1 MGNLVIN
8 TATNSVKI
16 LSDNKDKVLLGLGLT
31 AGLGTVVASSK
42 ATLKAQD
49 IVKDHNLKKEF
60 ISFQESVCPGYKGS
74 DEHKKDVVK
83 IYTDTTKAMVKTYI
97 PAVVLGA
104 TSVACIVGEHCIMQ
118 SKVNNLEKTV
128 ASLSAAYVAVDAAF
142 KKYRKN
148 VIAKYGEEEDR
159 KLRYDIH
166 EEEVEET
173 NEKGKTKKVKK
184 EFAGEFNKDEFVIF
198 FNGDNQTNFVWK
210 DPMKY
215 HPDWNANARVLVG
228 IEDWLN
234 KKLRIEGFVSW
245 NDLLDELGMKKNK
258 KYQIFGWKYDP
269 ENPDKKIKLGI
280 NDPINRRL
288 LDGSEEECMI
298 LEPNIDGIIVD
309 I

>member
-1 MGNLVIN
+1 MENLVIN
-8 TATNSVKI
+8 AATNSVKV
-16 LSDNKDKVLLGLGLT
+16 LSDNKDKILLGLGLT
-31 AGLGTVVASSK
+31 AGLGTVVVSSK

-49 IVKDHNLKKEF
+49 IVKDHNLKKECIAYKES
-60 ISFQESVCPGYKGS
+60 ISPEYKGS
-74 DEHKKDVVK
+74 DERKKDIVN
-83 IYTDTTKAMVKTYI
+83 IYTDTGKKIVKTYI

-118 SKVNNLEKTV
+118 NKVNNLEKTV

-166 EEEVEET
+166 EETVEET
-173 NEKGKTKKVKK
+173 DEKGKTKKVKK
-184 EFAGEFNKDEFVIF
+184 QFAGEFNKDEFVIF

-215 HPDWNANARVLVG
+215 RPDWNANTRVLVG
-228 IEDWLN
+228 IEDWLT

-245 NDLLDELGMKKNK
+245 NDLLDELGMKKDK

-269 ENPDKKIKLGI
+269 ENPNKRVSLGI
-280 NDPINRRL
+280 NKPINRRL
-288 LDGSEEECMI
+288 MDGTEEECLI